1 MFPRV
6 AQGCGEWR
14 PCRLCGNAMTID
26 VAKPEPGRIES
37 SVRDQEKKTP
47 PSVRQWLA
55 PAGPG
60 RGPGGIHDDP
70 QATSTNAKSRWDI
83 PDGAPR
89 HKVRFL
95 PPIGAHLERR
105 ARV

>member
-55 PAGPG
+55 PTGPG
-60 RGPGGIHDDP
+60 LGPGATHAGTSAIATYP
-70 QATSTNAKSRWDI
+70 QGASPIRRGRQAARSPPCPPSASTYDTF
-83 PDGAPR
+83 AP
-89 HKVRFL
+89 
-95 PPIGAHLERR
+95 
-105 ARV
+105 

>member
-26 VAKPEPGRIES
+26 VAKPEPGRIEPA
-37 SVRDQEKKTP
+37 VRDQEKKTP

-55 PAGPG
+55 KLGPRLATRASPG
-60 RGPGGIHDDP
+60 HPTRIGTSSHARAPFWCGPVL
-70 QATSTNAKSRWDI
+70 AL
-83 PDGAPR
+83 
-89 HKVRFL
+89 L
-95 PPIGAHLERR
+95 PPFSLTAGLSSR
-105 ARV
+105 